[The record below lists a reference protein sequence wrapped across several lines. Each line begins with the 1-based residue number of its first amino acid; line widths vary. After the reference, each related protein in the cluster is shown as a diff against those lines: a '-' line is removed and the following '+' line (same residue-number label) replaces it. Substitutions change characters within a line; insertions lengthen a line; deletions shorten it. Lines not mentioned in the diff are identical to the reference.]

1 MSLVRVT
8 QSELTKLFSTSIWWI
23 LALVLVV
30 YAGGNAA
37 ILAWVFGASSAG
49 SLPGGSAPDIPAET
63 IPPVI
68 YSTAS
73 AVGYVFPLLI
83 GALMVTSDFRHQTL
97 TPTFLATP
105 RRARALGG
113 KVIAGAGIGI
123 VYAVV
128 GLAATVAPGAAIF
141 VTQDVP
147 TALDDSDTWALL
159 GRVVIAYVLWV
170 LVGIGAGTLLRN
182 QVAAIVVVVGFTQL
196 VEPVVRTVGAFL
208 DGVRDATAFL
218 PGAASDGLVGASIY
232 STFAPPAAGG
242 VDLAWW
248 GNGLV
253 LLGYAVVLMVVGYV
267 ASWRRDVA

>member
-1 MSLVRVT
+1 MNLLRVT
-8 QSELTKLFSTSIWWI
+8 QSELTKLLSTSIWWI

-30 YAGGNAA
+30 YAGGNAT

-49 SLPGGSAPDIPAET
+49 SLPGGSAPEIPAAS

-68 YSTAS
+68 YSTAA
-73 AVGYVFPLLI
+73 AVAYVFPLLI

-105 RRARALGG
+105 RRGRALGG
-113 KVIAGAGIGI
+113 KVIAGAGIGA

-128 GLAATVAPGAAIF
+128 GLVATVAPGAVILGSQGLP
-141 VTQDVP
+141 TQL
-147 TALDDSDTWALL
+147 ADSDTWALI
-159 GRVVIAYVLWV
+159 GRVVLAYVLWV
-170 LVGIGAGTLLRN
+170 LIGIGAGTLLRN
-182 QVAAIVVVVGFTQL
+182 QVAAIVVVIGFTQL
-196 VEPVVRTVGAFL
+196 VEPVVRTIGAFVA
-208 DGVRDATAFL
+208 GVQDATAFL

-232 STFAPPAAGG
+232 ATFTAAPGGG
-242 VDLAWW
+242 VELAWW

-253 LLGYAVVLMVVGYV
+253 LLAYAVVLIVVGYA